1 MIGFLK
7 NFWLLCGC
15 RSQDLIFD
23 RLKKHLDPET
33 GILYIIGLEPIPYD
47 APYPCVDVVG
57 AKGCVCA
64 RSF

>member
-1 MIGFLK
+1 M
-7 NFWLLCGC
+7 CGC